1 MKILIISYFFQPDP
15 EIGAVRPVRAA
26 QYLIAQ
32 GHEVRVLSAAE
43 TSSETGRS
51 DYIDDSL
58 VLRTP
63 WFDVSSLRIR
73 GRGRRSHQHG
83 QALAPS
89 VDHQATTVAGAGTF
103 RARLAQIHNRIAM
116 HANVGWVPFAI
127 PAGRKELRS
136 WQPDVIFATGPPFFV
151 YFIGTALSKASG
163 APWIADFRD
172 MWTTSTYYRYAG
184 LRERLVA
191 GIEILSC
198 KSASMLTTVSE
209 PLAEDLRQ
217 LHGLPVGVVLNG
229 FDEFPRR
236 PLADRSPLSE
246 ARVNI
251 LYVGNNLYGGRH
263 DPTLLFEAAKTLGL
277 TRSDIRFH
285 FLGTDPEGILPLA
298 RTAGVEELVQMRDG
312 VSREQSLDMQTR
324 ADALLLLL
332 WNHPSSVGVYSGKLF
347 EYVGARRP
355 VLYVGYADGVAG
367 ELILDRSLGYV
378 VDDRESAQDSLRR
391 LLATKPDS
399 ALLPDLS
406 PDDLSVLSRDSQN
419 RRLEGM
425 LDEVRRGSVHSGG
438 SPAVTAPAVHEHQ
451 SPR

>member
-1 MKILIISYFFQPDP
+1 MRILIISYFFQPDP

-26 QYLIAQ
+26 QYLISQ
-32 GHEVRVLSAAE
+32 GHDVRVLSAAE

-73 GRGRRSHQHG
+73 GRGRRRSSRG
-83 QALAPS
+83 QSLAPS
-89 VDHQATTVAGAGTF
+89 VDHQASTAKATGKL
-103 RARLAQIHNRIAM
+103 RQRLTGLHNRIAM

-127 PAGRKELRS
+127 PAGRKEVRS

-191 GIEILSC
+191 GIEIWSC

-209 PLAEDLRQ
+209 PLAQDLRQ

-229 FDEFPRR
+229 FDDFPRR
-236 PLADRSPLSE
+236 DLALREPLSE

-263 DPTLLFEAAKTLGL
+263 DPTLLFEAAHTMGL
-277 TRSDIRFH
+277 SRSDIRFH
-285 FLGTDPEGILPLA
+285 FLGTDPEAIVPLA
-298 RTAGVEELVQMRDG
+298 QAAGVEDLVEMRSG

-332 WNHPSSVGVYSGKLF
+332 WNDPSSEGVYSGKLF

-355 VLYVGYADGVAG
+355 VLYVGYAAGVAA
-367 ELILDRSLGYV
+367 ELILERNLGYV
-378 VDDRESAQDSLRR
+378 VDDGASAQDSLGK
-391 LLATKPDS
+391 LLSTKVDCG
-399 ALLPDLS
+399 LLPDLS
-406 PDDLSVLSRDSQN
+406 PEGLEVLSRDSQN
-419 RRLEGM
+419 RLLEGL
-425 LDEVRRGSVHSGG
+425 LDDVRRGSVHDGRG
-438 SPAVTAPAVHEHQ
+438 PAVAPAPVDEYQ
-451 SPR
+451 PAR